1 MVMYMHDAMAAIV
14 AACITRVSKDVSNI
28 GFPIILRVMSIVDIA
43 IRIAVDIM
51 ISKSSPQLIF
61 VSHILLNS
69 FREEIDKY

>member
-1 MVMYMHDAMAAIV
+1 
-14 AACITRVSKDVSNI
+14 
-28 GFPIILRVMSIVDIA
+28 MSMVDIA

-61 VSHILLNS
+61 GSHILLNS